1 MKRILLLAVLIAFGA
16 GAVFAQSDPIAER
29 QGLMKA
35 NGKAA
40 QAIAGML
47 KGTAPFDLAT
57 VQTSLKTFIN
67 AANKG
72 PDLFPDNSKTGE
84 DTHALPAIWE
94 NKADFVAHFQKL
106 GADST
111 ALLASSMRTTTGA
124 VLKTAATRDAAERYF
139 SLQAANPVTP
149 RPAKATRCGSAA
161 A

>member
-1 MKRILLLAVLIAFGA
+1 MKRILLLAALIAFGA

-40 QAIAGML
+40 QAIAAML
-47 KGTAPFDLAT
+47 KGSAPFDLAT

-111 ALLASSMRTTTGA
+111 ALLAAIKDEATFKAEMPGLFKDCGA
-124 VLKTAATRDAAERYF
+124 CHETYR
-139 SLQAANPVTP
+139 
-149 RPAKATRCGSAA
+149 AKMQ
-161 A
+161 